1 MINDPVLLGDW
12 HVVAWSKDIPEGA
25 PVPVRLLGEN
35 MVLWRTGGKVM
46 AWQDLCVHRGSKL
59 SLGRVENDTL
69 ICPYHGWTYNEDAQ
83 CVRMPAHP
91 DQTPPAKARVK
102 TYHAVER
109 YGAVWV
115 CPGEPLRDVPPLEE
129 WEMPGFRV
137 VPCGPYPIRASG
149 PRAIENFLDVAH
161 FPFVH
166 EGLLGDESHTEIN
179 DYEVITDEN
188 GVTAENITVWQPNP
202 DGTGIGADV
211 SYTYRVYRA
220 LTAYFEKTTS
230 GPRFS
235 ILFNV
240 SPVEQVQSVGYMWVC
255 MNYGHDMP
263 DEEVR
268 GFQDEV
274 FAQDLPIV
282 ESQWPERLPLD
293 LQAELHLRSDRTA
306 IAYRRWL
313 NDLGL
318 TFGTS

>member
-69 ICPYHGWTYNEDAQ
+69 VCPYHGWTYNEDAQ

-115 CPGEPLRDVPPLEE
+115 CPGEPTRDVPPLEE
-129 WEMPGFRV
+129 WDTPGFRV

-166 EGLLGDESHTEIN
+166 EGLLGDEAHTEIN
-179 DYEVITDEN
+179 DYEVVTDDN

-202 DGTGIGADV
+202 DGTGVGADV

-263 DEEVR
+263 DEKVR
-268 GFQDEV
+268 GFQDMV

-313 NDLGL
+313 NALGL